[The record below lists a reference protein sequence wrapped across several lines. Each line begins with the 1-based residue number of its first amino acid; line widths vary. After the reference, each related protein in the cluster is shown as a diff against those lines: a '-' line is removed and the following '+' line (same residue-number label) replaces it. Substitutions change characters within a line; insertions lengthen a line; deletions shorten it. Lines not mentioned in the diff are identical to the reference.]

1 MTLPLRPLRPAP
13 VPQPPPERGAG
24 PADPRARM
32 PGSGSGRPLLPAALR
47 PVWRSDG
54 ALQLGLDPDRA
65 VVVDGIDEPTARA
78 LLALDG
84 TRTEA
89 EVLTAATGAG
99 LDPDAIGHLLADLR
113 DAGVLAEVRPPAPPP
128 PRTQTGP
135 AGGSGGA
142 RTGPDRGPGPGAQ
155 AGPADRPDVGAP
167 DGPAARAAS
176 TGSGRRGRAGTV
188 VRRGAA
194 GREPERDPTGAG
206 RAAGPVG
213 AAGRIAPD
221 LASLSLLPGPQSP
234 FEVMRGRRAA
244 GVVVHG
250 AGRVGA
256 SLATLLAAAG
266 VGRVHVADRGP
277 VRPGDVAPAGVPAA
291 DVDRSRAAAAVDA
304 LRRVAPEVHSG
315 APPPG
320 HRPDLVVLAS
330 VEPVDTGLR
339 TALVRGRVPHL
350 VVGVRETTAVIG
362 PLVLPGRTGCLRCG
376 DLHRADRDPAWPV
389 VAAQLIGIR
398 RRRDEPCDVALATL
412 AAALAALQCLAHL
425 DGRPPAATG
434 ASLELGLADWRLRR
448 RTWPAH
454 SRCDCGAAA

>member
-1 MTLPLRPLRPAP
+1 MTLPLRLPRPAR
-13 VPQPPPERGAG
+13 VPEPPPERGAG
-24 PADPRARM
+24 PGDPRARI
-32 PGSGSGRPLLPAALR
+32 PGSGAGRPLLPAALR

-65 VVVDGIDEPTARA
+65 VVVEGIDEPTARA
-78 LLALDG
+78 LLELDG

-99 LDPDAIGHLLADLR
+99 LDPLVVGDLLADLR
-113 DAGVLAEVRPPAPPP
+113 DAGILAEVRPPVRPAPTPPP
-128 PRTQTGP
+128 PDPSPSRRTPG
-135 AGGSGGA
+135 AGRPDAPGA
-142 RTGPDRGPGPGAQ
+142 GRRTGAGADRRGTPGA
-155 AGPADRPDVGAP
+155 
-167 DGPAARAAS
+167 
-176 TGSGRRGRAGTV
+176 GRRGGAGTGQWD
-188 VRRGAA
+188 GA
-194 GREPERDPTGAG
+194 E

-213 AAGRIAPD
+213 AAGRVAPD

-291 DVDRSRAAAAVDA
+291 DVDRSRAAAVVDA

-330 VEPVDTGLR
+330 VEPVDTALR
-339 TALVRGRVPHL
+339 TALVRGRVAHL
-350 VVGVRETTAVIG
+350 VVGVRETTAVVG

-376 DLHRADRDPAWPV
+376 DLHRSDRDPAWPV

-412 AAALAALQCLAHL
+412 AAGLAALQCLAHL

-434 ASLELGLADWRLRR
+434 ASLELGLADCRLRR
-448 RTWPAH
+448 RSWPAH
-454 SRCDCGAAA
+454 PRCDCGAAA